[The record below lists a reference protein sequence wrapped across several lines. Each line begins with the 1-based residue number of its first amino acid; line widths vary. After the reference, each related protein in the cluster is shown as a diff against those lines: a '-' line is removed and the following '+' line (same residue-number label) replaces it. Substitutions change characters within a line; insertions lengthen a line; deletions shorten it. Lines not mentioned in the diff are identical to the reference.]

1 MLDRSLSAP
10 RLEKGTRKTIPTYRR
25 PSLRSLKS
33 YSEPVR
39 YGYAVG
45 RIKVLESKLLSHH
58 RLNRLIEADYQEAL
72 HILDEVELGDYLK
85 GARVAG
91 EVDAGLIRYLKDVY
105 SLLEEMLPAD
115 SCLVDFFLSRY
126 DFHNLKV
133 ILKSRTDGK
142 EEGLLPGLGRLEV
155 DDLRKGVEQPQLLPP
170 VYREAL
176 VELGES
182 QLSPQAVDMVLDR
195 HFLSYRLQLAERE
208 KNSFIKQYA
217 QSAIDFAN
225 LKTLVRGRKLG
236 KGREFMELALVEGG
250 KLKKEDLLE
259 LFEKPYDEMVRALG
273 KARYPAALLSF
284 MEGTDEIVR
293 LTEFDR
299 RADDYLM
306 ELTRRARRI
315 SVGVEPIFGYVRAR
329 EVEVTVV
336 RIILMGKL
344 HNLSPVDIEKMVRK
358 LYVE

>member
-1 MLDRSLSAP
+1 MLDRGYSP
-10 RLEKGTRKTIPTYRR
+10 PKLEKGMKKTAPGYRR

-45 RIKVLESKLLSHH
+45 RIKVLESRLLTPH
-58 RLNRLIEADYQEAL
+58 RLNRLIEADYSEAL
-72 HILDEVELGDYLK
+72 HILDEVELGDYLM

-91 EVDAGLIRYLKDVY
+91 EVDVGLIRYLRDVY
-105 SLLEEMLPAD
+105 SLLEEMLPED

-133 ILKSRTDGK
+133 ILKSRMDGK

-155 DDLRKGVEQPQLLPP
+155 EELREGIDEPKLLPP
-170 VYREAL
+170 AYRAALEEIKEA
-176 VELGES
+176 
-182 QLSPQAVDMVLDR
+182 QLSPQETDMVMDK
-195 HFLSYRLQLAERE
+195 HFFSYRLQLAEGE
-208 KNSFIKQYA
+208 KNAFLKEYA
-217 QSAIDFAN
+217 RTAIDFAN
-225 LKTLVRGRKLG
+225 LKTIVRGRKLG
-236 KGREFMELALVEGG
+236 KGREFMQLVLVEGG
-250 KLKKEDLLE
+250 KLGKDDLLE
-259 LFEKPYDEMVRALG
+259 LYEKPYDEMIKALG
-273 KARYPAALLSF
+273 KARYPSTLMSF
-284 MEGTDEIVR
+284 MEGADEIVR
-293 LTEFDR
+293 LTDFDR
-299 RADDYLM
+299 RVDDYLM

-315 SVGVEPIFGYVRAR
+315 SVGMEPIFGYVKAR

-344 HNLSPVDIEKMVRK
+344 HNLSPADIEKMVRK